1 MGKQRQKHSD
11 SFKAKVALDAI
22 RGMKT
27 LAQLSS
33 EYQVHQSRICAWKK
47 LLLSNAADL
56 FSSGKSG
63 SGKSEEELTAP
74 LYEQI
79 GRLQMDLN
87 WLKKSFEPASIDAV
101 QLGCRRQTLC
111 ESKPND
117 LCTQFHRLLH
127 LCSFRDPRHSSNLQP
142 TRLHIRR
149 TLLYTCRSRAPALPI
164 PSRASTCEYAH

>member
-47 LLLSNAADL
+47 LLLSNAAGL

-87 WLKKSFEPASIDAV
+87 WLKKK
-101 QLGCRRQTLC
+101 L
-111 ESKPND
+111 
-117 LCTQFHRLLH
+117 
-127 LCSFRDPRHSSNLQP
+127 
-142 TRLHIRR
+142 
-149 TLLYTCRSRAPALPI
+149 
-164 PSRASTCEYAH
+164 

>member
-47 LLLSNAADL
+47 HLLSNAADL
-56 FSSGKSG
+56 FSNGKSG

-74 LYEQI
+74 LFEQI

-87 WLKKSFEPASIDAV
+87 WLKKK
-101 QLGCRRQTLC
+101 L
-111 ESKPND
+111 
-117 LCTQFHRLLH
+117 
-127 LCSFRDPRHSSNLQP
+127 
-142 TRLHIRR
+142 
-149 TLLYTCRSRAPALPI
+149 
-164 PSRASTCEYAH
+164 